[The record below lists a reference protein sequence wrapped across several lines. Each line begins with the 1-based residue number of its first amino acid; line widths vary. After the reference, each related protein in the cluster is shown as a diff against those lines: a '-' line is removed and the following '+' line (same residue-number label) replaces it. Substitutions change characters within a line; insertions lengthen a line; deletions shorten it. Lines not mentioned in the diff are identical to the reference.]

1 MRSLPQDTEPKHSES
16 RASSPE
22 PSHAA
27 PPLDE
32 RTRWN
37 AKFVGGE
44 AQSLEPDPLIVEAAA
59 SLPPGA
65 ALDLA
70 GGAGR
75 HALWLADRGW
85 RVTLADIS
93 DEGLAIAQQRAAA
106 AGLAL
111 SLRRESAADTI
122 AWATA
127 HDSHFALII
136 VCWVLLREHFAAL
149 PRLLAPGGRLV
160 YKTYNAEHP
169 RFREGHSLRYALDPG
184 ELRSAFP
191 ALQTLLYR
199 ESEGVAE
206 LIARAAG

>member
-1 MRSLPQDTEPKHSES
+1 MRSLPQDPQPQRSES
-16 RASSPE
+16 RVSSPE
-22 PSHAA
+22 SSHAV

-37 AKFVGGE
+37 AKFLGGE
-44 AQSLEPDPLIVEAAA
+44 AQSLEPDPLILEAAA

-85 RVTLADIS
+85 HVVLTDIS
-93 DEGLAIAQQRAAA
+93 DEGLALAEGRATA

-111 SLRRESAADTI
+111 TLRRESAADTI

-127 HDSHFALII
+127 QDARFDLVL